1 MKITDL
7 DSVKKIALTYLYL
20 DVEVV
25 PEFPLITTHPIIE
38 NVIFP
43 MGKNSDFHLVNIMES
58 KENLQVVRNLYEN
71 IFNKA
76 EDVFSVFNRIR
87 KQYKLTFLRDT
98 KQYLSSKDF
107 ANLFREAWIT
117 SENPNDDVNVKIR
130 TLVSWYK
137 NSNKKYLME
146 EDDFNVYNNL
156 EDEFTIYRGVGI
168 NRNPKGL
175 SWTMNKEKAQ
185 WFANRFGIGGYI
197 ETAKINKKDVL
208 AYFNSR
214 GEEEI
219 VADVYKLNI
228 SVL

>member
-1 MKITDL
+1 M
-7 DSVKKIALTYLYL
+7 
-20 DVEVV
+20 
-25 PEFPLITTHPIIE
+25 
-38 NVIFP
+38 
-43 MGKNSDFHLVNIMES
+43 
-58 KENLQVVRNLYEN
+58 
-71 IFNKA
+71 FNY
-76 EDVFSVFNRIR
+76 IR

-185 WFANRFGIGGYI
+185 WFANRFGGNGYI